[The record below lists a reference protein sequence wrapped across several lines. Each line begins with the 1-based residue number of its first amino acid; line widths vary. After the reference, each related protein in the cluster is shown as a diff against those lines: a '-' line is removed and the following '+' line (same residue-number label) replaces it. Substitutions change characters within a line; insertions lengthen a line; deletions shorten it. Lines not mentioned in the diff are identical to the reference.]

1 MNLLLDT
8 HILVW
13 ARLSPKRL
21 SNRVAR
27 ALDDSRNEWW
37 ISPVSFLEIATLS
50 RKGRVRLPQV
60 PGTWM
65 TETIVRASAHE
76 APFTSEL
83 ATVIDTFTLPHSDPI
98 DIIMVATAKGYGLTL
113 VTADRNLIA
122 AKACSVLSN
131 L

>member
-27 ALDDSRNEWW
+27 SLDDSRNEWW
-37 ISPVSFLEIATLS
+37 ISPVSWLEILALY
-50 RKGRVRLPQV
+50 RKGRVRIPGI
-60 PGTWM
+60 PGTWI
-65 TETIVRASAHE
+65 TETFARAAAHE
-76 APFTSEL
+76 APFTHEV
-83 ATVIDTFTLPHSDPI
+83 ATALDTFALPHTDPI
-98 DIIMVATAKGYGLTL
+98 DTILVATAKAYGLTL

-122 AKACSVLSN
+122 AKACAILSN